1 MNTAIAVVMLFLSC
15 LMPFAAEAQQ
25 SPRTMPLV
33 GALYPGDPSASISV
47 DARAKFQQGLR
58 ENGYVQGQNIALAER
73 YAKNPDEIT
82 RALKEL
88 IDLRVAAMMVVGT
101 QASLAA
107 KRATSSIPIVS
118 PNMANP
124 VADGLVASLARPEGN
139 LTGNAFLGPELDA
152 KRFELLKELIPGMA
166 RIAGLR
172 HLGVYSERTMQN
184 MVMQVEERAKKN
196 GIELKIF
203 DVRSP
208 SDFDAA
214 FDAMVKAH
222 MDGLFA
228 FSSPMFYVNHQRL
241 VDLAAM
247 HKVPTTYSFREAV
260 EAGGLLSY
268 GADIPDNTRRAAI
281 YIAKI
286 LNGTKPA
293 DLPVEQPTRFE
304 LVINLKTAKALGL
317 TVPKLLLA
325 RADKV
330 LQ

>member
-1 MNTAIAVVMLFLSC
+1 MRRRDFMAVVGGVVIWTRASD
-15 LMPFAAEAQQ
+15 AQQ
-25 SPRTMPLV
+25 PPRTRPLV
-33 GALYPGDPSASISV
+33 GALYPGDPAASISG

-58 ENGYVQGQNIALAER
+58 ENGYVQGQNIAVAER
-73 YAKNPDEIT
+73 YAKNPDEIAK
-82 RALKEL
+82 ALKEL
-88 IDLRVAAMMVVGT
+88 IDLRVDAMMVVGT

-139 LTGNAFLGPELDA
+139 LTGNTFLGPELDA
-152 KRFELLKELIPGMA
+152 KRFELLRELIPGMA

-172 HLGVYSERTMQN
+172 HPGVYSERTMQD
-184 MVMQVEERAKKN
+184 MVMQVEEGAKKAK
-196 GIELKIF
+196 IALKIF

-208 SDFDAA
+208 SDFDLA

-222 MDGLFA
+222 VDGLFV

-241 VDLAAM
+241 VNLAAT
-247 HKVPTTYSFREAV
+247 HKLPTTYSFREAV

-286 LNGTKPA
+286 LKGTKPA

-304 LVINLKTAKALGL
+304 LVINLATAKVLGL
-317 TVPKLLLA
+317 TVPKLILA

-330 LQ
+330 LE